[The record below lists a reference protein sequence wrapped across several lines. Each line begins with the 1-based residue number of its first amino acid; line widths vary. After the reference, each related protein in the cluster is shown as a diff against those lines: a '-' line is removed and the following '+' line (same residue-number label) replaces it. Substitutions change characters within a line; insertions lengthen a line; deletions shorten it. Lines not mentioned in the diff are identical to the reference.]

1 MKVALA
7 KPPSVKG
14 TSARIAVIIY
24 VLADIIVIEGNST
37 IKQIQLLQQLEED
50 KTTIFKLI
58 DKMLTNKKF
67 KDFFAKNVAT
77 L

>member
-1 MKVALA
+1 M
-7 KPPSVKG
+7 
-14 TSARIAVIIY
+14 
-24 VLADIIVIEGNST
+24 
-37 IKQIQLLQQLEED
+37 QLLQQLEEED
-50 KTTIFKLI
+50 KQTIFKLI